1 MTVTPLGLEVQLP
14 RSHCFISIAHGSAI
28 RTVRIRSGLV
38 RVALALAFGLVF
50 WTVAATLYL
59 IFHHDLLAALMSREA
74 RMQYAYEDRIAALR
88 GQVEH
93 AASLSLVGQSSLD
106 NRLKELTQRARS
118 LEARASL
125 VAQAGERVG
134 ITLPSALPSALA
146 EGLDAGA
153 MGPGHGADR
162 REAIDNP
169 LDADATGSIGSSA
182 PTPNAAR
189 PPTARGKPRPEA
201 ANGQPPVDRRS
212 TRREDTSSLQ
222 VRVAAV
228 AETLEH
234 IDAAQY
240 QTVATL
246 GEAARR
252 KAELIWS
259 AIASA
264 GIGPERFAAKTAE
277 TPMGGPFEPLDPSL
291 VGPPFRMALVAL
303 QSNVSESEDLLE
315 ALPHV
320 PFAKPLSG
328 SMEVTSSFGPRLDPF
343 LGRPAMHTGVDV
355 REDFGTDV
363 RATAAGRV
371 VSAGTA
377 GGYGTMIEIDHG
389 HGLSTR
395 YAHLSAVAVHDG
407 QSVEKGEIIG
417 QVGATGRATGPH
429 LHYETRIDGEAVD
442 PMRFLTAGE
451 RLASLDP
458 GL

>member
-1 MTVTPLGLEVQLP
+1 MPVTPLGLEAPLP

-28 RTVRIRSGLV
+28 RTVRVRSGLF
-38 RVALALAFGLVF
+38 RAAIALIVGLAC
-50 WTVAATLYL
+50 WTVGATLYL
-59 IFHHDLLAALMSREA
+59 VFHDDLVASLMAREA
-74 RMQYAYEDRIAALR
+74 KMQYAYEDRIAALR

-93 AASLSLVGQSSLD
+93 EASLSLVGQSSLD

-134 ITLPSALPSALA
+134 IAAPFDRAP
-146 EGLDAGA
+146 GLDSSAIGQA
-153 MGPGHGADR
+153 HGADR

-169 LDADATGSIGSSA
+169 VDADATGSTGSS
-182 PTPNAAR
+182 PGGAAR
-189 PPTARGKPRPEA
+189 PSPVPHGKPRPEA
-201 ANGQPPVDRRS
+201 DNGQPLAGSHSSRRD
-212 TRREDTSSLQ
+212 DTSSFQ

-240 QTVATL
+240 RAVATL
-246 GEAARR
+246 GDAARR
-252 KAELIWS
+252 KADLVRD

-264 GIGPERFAAKTAE
+264 GLGPERFAAKAAE
-277 TPMGGPFEPLDPSL
+277 PAIGGPFEPLDKSL
-291 VGPPFRMALVAL
+291 IGQPFRAALAAL
-303 QSNVSESEDLLE
+303 QMNVSASEELLG
-315 ALPHV
+315 ALPQV

-328 SMEVTSSFGPRLDPF
+328 AMEVTSPFGARLDPF
-343 LGRPAMHTGVDV
+343 LGKPAMHTGVDL
-355 REDFGTDV
+355 REDYGTDV

-395 YAHLSAVAVHDG
+395 YAHLSAVAVHEG
-407 QSVEKGEIIG
+407 QSVDKGEIIG

-451 RLASLDP
+451 RLAMLDTGP
-458 GL
+458 

>member
-1 MTVTPLGLEVQLP
+1 MPVTHMGLEAQLP

-28 RTVRIRSGLV
+28 RTVRIRSGLF
-38 RVALALAFGLVF
+38 RAAVALIVGLAC
-50 WTVAATLYL
+50 WTAGATLYL
-59 IFHHDLLAALMSREA
+59 LFHDDLVGSLMAREA
-74 RMQYAYEDRIAALR
+74 KMQYAYEDRIAALR

-93 AASLSLVGQSSLD
+93 EASLSLVGQSSLD

-134 ITLPSALPSALA
+134 IAIPFDRAP
-146 EGLDAGA
+146 GLDTSSIGQA
-153 MGPGHGADR
+153 HGADR

-169 LDADATGSIGSSA
+169 LDADATGSIGAATPTSA
-182 PTPNAAR
+182 AATR
-189 PPTARGKPRPEA
+189 PSPVLHGKPRPEA
-201 ANGQPPVDRRS
+201 DNGQPLAGSHS

-222 VRVAAV
+222 VRIAAV

-240 QTVATL
+240 RAVATL

-252 KAELIWS
+252 KADLIRS
-259 AIASA
+259 AIAGA
-264 GIGPERFAAKTAE
+264 GLGPERFTAKAAE
-277 TPMGGPFEPLDPSL
+277 PPPMGGPFEPLDRAL
-291 VGPPFRMALVAL
+291 VGPPFRAALAAL
-303 QSNVSESEDLLE
+303 QTNVVASETLLG
-315 ALPHV
+315 ALPQV

-328 SMEVTSSFGPRLDPF
+328 SMEVTSPFGARLDPF
-343 LGRPAMHTGVDV
+343 LGKPAMHTGVDL
-355 REDFGTDV
+355 REDYGTDV

-371 VSAGTA
+371 VSAGAA
-377 GGYGTMIEIDHG
+377 GGYGTMIEIEHG

-395 YAHLSAVAVHDG
+395 YAHLSAVAVHEG
-407 QSVEKGEIIG
+407 QSVDKGEIIG

-442 PMRFLTAGE
+442 PMRFLNAGE
-451 RLASLDP
+451 RLAMLDP
-458 GL
+458 EL